1 MKESSLRKAAYTV
14 WHVQRVKRLVR
25 DRLGSGLHCFVSVR
39 EMICTDP
46 ECEGPATEIR
56 ITTLGWQESKAV
68 MIHKQL
74 SKVTDSDVAVLANNP
89 LGMPAAREDL
99 AG

>member
-14 WHVQRVKRLVR
+14 WHVQRIKRLVR
-25 DRLGSGLHCFVSVR
+25 DRLGSGLHCVVSVR

-56 ITTLGWQESKAV
+56 VMTLGLQQFSAV
-68 MIHKQL
+68 TIHKHL
-74 SKVTDSDVAVLANNP
+74 SKVTSGDIAVLANDP
-89 LGMPAAREDL
+89 LGIPAARGDL